1 MYASIGMKTYAVLFF
16 GTLFSCQGAQSR
28 PVTQLKPSG
37 GRLAIVRIGLVPKVP
52 LSLRCSRTR
61 LLLRQ
66 QHATARR
73 GSGRVTLVA
82 VSG

>member
-28 PVTQLKPSG
+28 PETQRN
-37 GRLAIVRIGLVPKVP
+37 RLAAVWAIVRIGLVPKVP

-73 GSGRVTLVA
+73 GSGQVTLAAASV
-82 VSG
+82 